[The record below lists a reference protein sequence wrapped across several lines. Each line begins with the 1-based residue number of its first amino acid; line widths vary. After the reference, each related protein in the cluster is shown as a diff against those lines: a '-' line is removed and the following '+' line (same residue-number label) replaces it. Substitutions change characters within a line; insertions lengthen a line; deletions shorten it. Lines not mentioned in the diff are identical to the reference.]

1 VHHSQPVF
9 SFFVREACRSF
20 TPMLCEMYEVLNEAF
35 PSHGLEIVFVSS
47 DRNPAEFEQYFSTMP
62 WLAIPGFHN
71 QLLSAMYQVQG
82 IPSLVILDAVSG
94 QVVVPNNV
102 ARKEVHQAC
111 QRGESSICDM
121 FRGWLQAVPAETIE
135 LLSLLE
141 ASCEPFVDEE
151 LLIPETYLTSAEYQS
166 QRQARESLI
175 SELMEEG
182 LDRGEASEAARAV
195 ERVSTDDNDDA
206 SKNDSYEPGSLN
218 GGFIVQVHGIQEQE
232 PTARARSL
240 ANKVHDPASI
250 IGSLETARKYL
261 SNCIKAPHST
271 PFRKIVLSFKV
282 VDAKIGQ
289 VVGAVEVLEAL
300 GFRNELYGDT
310 YMLYIP
316 VHADLH
322 RLEKDIGLVME
333 ELQKL

>member
-1 VHHSQPVF
+1 
-9 SFFVREACRSF
+9 
-20 TPMLCEMYEVLNEAF
+20 MYEVLNEAF

-111 QRGESSICDM
+111 QSGEYSICDM

-141 ASCEPFVDEE
+141 ASCEPIVAEE

-166 QRQARESLI
+166 RRHARESLI

-182 LDRGEASEAARAV
+182 LDRGEANEAARAV

-206 SKNDSYEPGSLN
+206 SMGDSYEPGSLN
-218 GGFIVQVHGIQEQE
+218 GGFIVQVLSIQNKQE
-232 PTARARSL
+232 RTAIARGL
-240 ANKVHDPASI
+240 ANKIHDPASI
-250 IGSLETARKYL
+250 IESLETARKYL

-271 PFRKIVLSFKV
+271 RFRKIDLSFKV

-289 VVGAVEVLEAL
+289 VVGGVEVLEAL

-333 ELQKL
+333 ELRKM